1 MEKILIILL
10 AIAAVA
16 IILMYAYIV
25 KLERQSTIMERQS
38 TIMSAFA
45 DAVLDDWGRSMKIWE
60 KRVTDQTVEAID
72 KIIEYLV
79 SEEQLRPDQ
88 FRIVYDE
95 IEKIRETYTKDVG

>member
-10 AIAAVA
+10 TIAAVA

-25 KLERQSTIMERQS
+25 KLERQSTIM
-38 TIMSAFA
+38 SAFA
-45 DAVLDDWGRSMKIWE
+45 NAVLDDWSRSMKIWE
-60 KRVTDQTVEAID
+60 KRATDQTVEAID

>member
-10 AIAAVA
+10 TIAAVA

-25 KLERQSTIMERQS
+25 KLERQS

>member
-25 KLERQSTIMERQS
+25 KLERQS

-72 KIIEYLV
+72 KIIEYLI
-79 SEEQLRPDQ
+79 SEEQIRPDQ

-95 IEKIRETYTKDVG
+95 IVKIRESYTKDVG

>member
-10 AIAAVA
+10 TIAAVA

-25 KLERQSTIMERQS
+25 KLERQS

-45 DAVLDDWGRSMKIWE
+45 DAVLDDWGRSMKIWK

>member
-25 KLERQSTIMERQS
+25 KLERQSTIM
-38 TIMSAFA
+38 SAFA
-45 DAVLDDWGRSMKIWE
+45 DAVLDDWGRSMKIWK
-60 KRVTDQTVEAID
+60 KRVTDQTVEVID

>member
-10 AIAAVA
+10 TIAAVA
-16 IILMYAYIV
+16 IILMHAYIV
-25 KLERQSTIMERQS
+25 KLERQS

-45 DAVLDDWGRSMKIWE
+45 DAVLDDWGRSMKIWK

>member
-1 MEKILIILL
+1 MTRILIILL

-25 KLERQSTIMERQS
+25 KLERQS

>member
-1 MEKILIILL
+1 MTRILIILL
-10 AIAAVA
+10 AIAAVEAVA

-25 KLERQSTIMERQS
+25 KLERQS

>member
-25 KLERQSTIMERQS
+25 KLEKQS

-45 DAVLDDWGRSMKIWE
+45 DAVLDDWRRSMKIWE

>member
-10 AIAAVA
+10 TIAAVA

-25 KLERQSTIMERQS
+25 KLERQS

-45 DAVLDDWGRSMKIWE
+45 DAVLDDWGRSMKIWK

-72 KIIEYLV
+72 KIIEYLI

>member
-25 KLERQSTIMERQS
+25 KLEKQS

>member
-16 IILMYAYIV
+16 IILMHAYIV
-25 KLERQSTIMERQS
+25 KLERQS

>member
-25 KLERQSTIMERQS
+25 MLEKQST
-38 TIMSAFA
+38 
-45 DAVLDDWGRSMKIWE
+45 KIIKFIDEVINSWDESNQKWE
-60 KRVTDQTVEAID
+60 KFVIEQRLAVIDQILA
-72 KIIEYLV
+72 YLR
-79 SEEQLRPDQ
+79 SEDQLRPDQ

-95 IEKIRETYTKDVG
+95 VKRIREIYTEDVG

>member
-10 AIAAVA
+10 TIAAVA
-16 IILMYAYIV
+16 IILMYAYIM
-25 KLERQSTIMERQS
+25 KLERQS

-45 DAVLDDWGRSMKIWE
+45 DAVLDDWGRSMKIWK

>member
-25 KLERQSTIMERQS
+25 KLEMQS

-45 DAVLDDWGRSMKIWE
+45 DAVLDDWGRSMKIWK

>member
-10 AIAAVA
+10 TIAAVA

-25 KLERQSTIMERQS
+25 KLERQS

-45 DAVLDDWGRSMKIWE
+45 DAVLDDWGRSMKIWK
-60 KRVTDQTVEAID
+60 KRVTDQTVEVID

>member
-25 KLERQSTIMERQS
+25 KLERQS

>member
-1 MEKILIILL
+1 METILIILL

-16 IILMYAYIV
+16 IIWMYVYIV
-25 KLERQSTIMERQS
+25 KLERQS

-45 DAVLDDWGRSMKIWE
+45 DAVLDDWGRSMKIWK

-79 SEEQLRPDQ
+79 SEDQIRPDQ

>member
-25 KLERQSTIMERQS
+25 KLERQSTIM
-38 TIMSAFA
+38 SAFA
-45 DAVLDDWGRSMKIWE
+45 DAVLDDWGRSMKIWK

>member
-25 KLERQSTIMERQS
+25 KLERQS

-79 SEEQLRPDQ
+79 SEEQVRPDQ

-95 IEKIRETYTKDVG
+95 IVKIRETYTKDVG

>member
-25 KLERQSTIMERQS
+25 KLERQSTIM
-38 TIMSAFA
+38 SAFV
-45 DAVLDDWGRSMKIWE
+45 DAVLDDWGRSMKIWK

>member
-25 KLERQSTIMERQS
+25 KLEKQS

-79 SEEQLRPDQ
+79 SEEQVRPDQ

-95 IEKIRETYTKDVG
+95 IVKIRETYTKDVG